1 MTDEI
6 RKNNFKAP
14 PLPTKD
20 IQMPSHRSEQRQ
32 VEGGS
37 VSSASSAKAKES
49 HSVNAQNSYEDNII
63 TKFNLPPQTLQTK
76 IAVTILAGIFV
87 FGMMLGCV
95 MSGAGERPTIQG
107 LGDFVRNP
115 HITGNMRRCGQIDPN
130 RECILY
136 VMNSKNYDRLGE
148 DFFQTAQDI
157 TGVPKYSIQLSN
169 TNYANV
175 LIQPGW
181 IAQIYIPSRR

>member
-6 RKNNFKAP
+6 QKKNFKAP
-14 PLPTKD
+14 PLPTKG
-20 IQMPSHRSEQRQ
+20 IQMPSHKTEQRQ
-32 VEGGS
+32 VEGGNTTAPNVEAQPS
-37 VSSASSAKAKES
+37 NVQANDFVSKL
-49 HSVNAQNSYEDNII
+49 
-63 TKFNLPPQTLQTK
+63 NLPPEMMETK
-76 IAVTILAGIFV
+76 VVIGIIAAIF

-95 MSGAGERPTIQG
+95 MGGSGKKTVIQG
-107 LGDFVRNP
+107 LGDVVRNP
-115 HITGNMRRCGQIDPN
+115 HISGNMRRCGQIDPN

-169 TNYANV
+169 TTYANT
-175 LIQPGW
+175 LIQPGY
-181 IAQIYIPSRR
+181 IAQIYIPARR